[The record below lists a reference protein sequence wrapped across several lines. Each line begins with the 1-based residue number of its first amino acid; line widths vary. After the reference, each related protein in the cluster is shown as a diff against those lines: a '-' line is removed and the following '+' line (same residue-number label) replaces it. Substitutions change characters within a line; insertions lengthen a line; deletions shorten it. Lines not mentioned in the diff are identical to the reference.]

1 MYLIIASFDYFMH
14 KRQFAILLY
23 MFISL
28 QPNSVCGTRH
38 RFADLTTD
46 GAPTFTLPE
55 SKRKT
60 RIQKANL
67 HVKRYKFVDMLMPN
81 YF

>member
-1 MYLIIASFDYFMH
+1 MHLIIASFDYFMH
-14 KRQFAILLY
+14 KRQFATLLY

-28 QPNSVCGTRH
+28 TNNVCGTRH
-38 RFADLTTD
+38 RFADLTTT

-60 RIQKANL
+60 QIQKPNL
-67 HVKRYKFVDMLMPN
+67 HVKGYRFVDMLMPN
-81 YF
+81 HY